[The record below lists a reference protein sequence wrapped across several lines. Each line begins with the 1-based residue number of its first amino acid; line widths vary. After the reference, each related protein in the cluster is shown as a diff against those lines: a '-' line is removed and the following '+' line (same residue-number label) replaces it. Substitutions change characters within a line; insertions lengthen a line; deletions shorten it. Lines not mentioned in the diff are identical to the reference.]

1 MAAVIIC
8 SDFGAPPKKSLS
20 PFPLFS
26 HLFPTKWWD
35 HAMISV
41 FWLLSF
47 KPAFSLHSFTFTKR
61 LLGVIYCFFILR
73 VIFSIVYFLLLILV
87 KFWPLLRQIVFFYS
101 GLPPSVI
108 PFMCAI
114 QSETAPQF
122 WGDSILFF
130 NFFYLHYC
138 LKNFY

>member
-1 MAAVIIC
+1 MAAVTIC
-8 SDFGAPPKKSLS
+8 SDFGAQENKVLTVSIVS
-20 PFPLFS
+20 PCICHEVMEP
-26 HLFPTKWWD
+26 D
-35 HAMISV
+35 AMYSV
-41 FWLLSF
+41 FWVLCF